1 MSLQQHDLK
10 DLVDHIIEI
19 DSYKSKMGDDKDIV
33 TIAMSTKTYESAKKY
48 FHYIGK
54 QNGVKKVELTVQEA
68 LRQ

>member
-1 MSLQQHDLK
+1 MYQVEYGYYNYPK
-10 DLVDHIIEI
+10 KIR
-19 DSYKSKMGDDKDIV
+19 YF
-33 TIAMSTKTYESAKKY
+33 KTYESAKKY